1 MDKYDLLLSKKEIR
15 SVKARELVIYR
26 EEDIVAYPPDEAI
39 AQDELRKVVEAI
51 SKHGFWNNGQSC
63 YCLSKEF
70 YMRLKKIAGIK

>member
-1 MDKYDLLLSKKEIR
+1 MDNLLLSKKEIR

-26 EEDIVAYPPDEAI
+26 EKDIVAYPPDEAI
-39 AQDELRKVVEAI
+39 AEDQLKKVVEAI
-51 SKHGFWNNGQSC
+51 SKNGWWNNGQSC

>member
-1 MDKYDLLLSKKEIR
+1 MDKDDLLLSKKEIR

-39 AQDELRKVVEAI
+39 AQDELKKVVGAI
-51 SKHGFWNNGQSC
+51 SKNGWWNNGKTY
-63 YCLSKEF
+63 YCISKEF